1 MELNQVIE
9 KEISEITSIYGQ
21 THLSR
26 QIKKLIENII
36 QDNYT
41 EQDIEDLIEN
51 IVLDSNIED
60 SL

>member
-1 MELNQVIE
+1 MKLNQVIE
-9 KEISEITSIYGQ
+9 KEITEITSKYGQ
-21 THLSR
+21 VHLSR
-26 QIKKLIENII
+26 QIRKLIENII

-51 IVLDSNIED
+51 IVLGPTNEA